1 MKKKGLIIQTWER
14 CKSIGRG
21 SKSKSS
27 GTVRALTLKSKSW
40 SSNKGTLEL
49 EEEKRARKRRV
60 TPEGCFSVYVG
71 PQKQKFVIKTEYA
84 NHPLFKMLLEEA
96 ESEYGYDNQG
106 PLVLPCNV
114 DIFCKVLLEM
124 EDCHE
129 IHQGCSFKRY
139 GSYHLLSPSRMAV
152 INQFWMLICPLS
164 FFPFFLFFF
173 FPLNS
178 CVISLLGGF
187 YFLFFVFFNGYVG
200 MNEFDVII
208 CRISLE
214 HDNKQ

>member
-1 MKKKGLIIQTWER
+1 MKMDVIYEKKKKGLIIQTWER

-27 GTVRALTLKSKSW
+27 GTVHALTLKSKSW

-139 GSYHLLSPSRMAV
+139 GSYHLLSPTRMAV

-164 FFPFFLFFF
+164 LFFSF
-173 FPLNS
+173 F
-178 CVISLLGGF
+178 
-187 YFLFFVFFNGYVG
+187 
-200 MNEFDVII
+200 
-208 CRISLE
+208 
-214 HDNKQ
+214 H